1 MNRLAI
7 DFGTSNTAAAVL
19 VNGRPYVIP
28 LEGGERTLPTA
39 LFFDYARRDTLIGH
53 AAVAALIAGR
63 EGRFMR
69 ALKSVLGTPIM
80 REQRQLMTERLTLID
95 VVARFLAQVKARA
108 EAHCEITFDAVLSG
122 RPVAFHSRGS
132 DRDARALADL
142 TTCYRIAGFSDVA
155 FMYEPEAAA
164 RASGAGAGLG
174 LIVDIGGGTSDFTV
188 FGADRILAN
197 NGVRIGGTDFDRAL
211 NLAHVMPLL
220 GLNTDLR
227 DAIGPGTST
236 APVAVF
242 NDLATWEK
250 IAFMYSPE
258 TRRLVSGM
266 ARVAV
271 AQDRFARL
279 ERVVADELGHDIA
292 FAVERGKIAANEAGT
307 GVIDL
312 RLVERGLRVGI
323 DGCGLDA
330 ALGTYGDRIVAE
342 ALATVAMAEVTPAA
356 IERLVFVGG
365 SSLLAMID
373 RRMRVAFPQAWGERA
388 DAFTGVVDGLALAAV
403 D

>member
-1 MNRLAI
+1 
-7 DFGTSNTAAAVL
+7 
-19 VNGRPYVIP
+19 
-28 LEGGERTLPTA
+28 
-39 LFFDYARRDTLIGH
+39 
-53 AAVAALIAGR
+53 
-63 EGRFMR
+63 MR

-80 REQRQLMTERLTLID
+80 HEPRQLLTERLTLID
-95 VVARFLAQVKARA
+95 VVARFLAQVKQRA
-108 EAHCEITFDAVLSG
+108 EAHCGMTFDAALSG
-122 RPVAFHSRGS
+122 RPVAFHSRDS

-142 TTCYRIAGFSDVA
+142 TACYRVAGFTDVA
-155 FMYEPEAAA
+155 FIYEPEAAA

-188 FGADRILAN
+188 FGGDHIRAN

-220 GLNTDLR
+220 GLGTDLR

-250 IAFMYSPE
+250 IAFIYSPE

-292 FAVERGKIAANEAGT
+292 FAVERGKIAANDTGA

-312 RLVERGLRVGI
+312 GLVDRGLRVGI
-323 DGCGLDA
+323 DGADLDVV
-330 ALGTYGDRIVAE
+330 LGVYGDRIAAT
-342 ALATVAMAEVTPAA
+342 ALETVRMAGVSPEDV
-356 IERLVFVGG
+356 ERLVFVGG
-365 SSLLAMID
+365 SSLLGVVDSRLRA
-373 RRMRVAFPQAWGERA
+373 AFPRARAQRA
-388 DAFTGVVDGLALAAV
+388 DAFTGVVDGLALAAGEQGGF
-403 D
+403 